1 MNNEQQLPKLS
12 LVFDNKKINEE
23 SPWKDDFLKR
33 GKYADALNQMI
44 NIAKPLTVSVNGKW
58 GTGKTFLL
66 RRWRQELEN
75 NGNCAIYF
83 NAWTDDYCKNP
94 LVSIIGQIAAHLKA
108 SENTGWKELAVSL
121 LETAVPAVKALM
133 GMFAPGT
140 PQLIEGAEKTAEKI
154 RERDFGKTLENYS
167 ESTENIYKLKTTLQK
182 LAEQVQADTGHPLV
196 FIVDELDRCRPTFAI
211 EVLERIKHI
220 FGVPGIMFVIGING
234 EELHKSIRQV
244 YGDIDAADYLRRF
257 YDYEIPLSEP
267 KSSEYCRALL
277 QQNNKELTAIM
288 TKDNYKRN
296 SYVDATRD
304 LYPLLFDAMKLS
316 LRDTEH
322 CFRSLC
328 FAIYNT
334 ADLRPNYGIAW
345 PAICLIVLRLK
356 NPELYRKFVRRESL
370 SRDVIDYFH
379 DFLNDDLN
387 NDISEKMDVI
397 EETIYEM
404 APPEERTK
412 IEAEFSKLES
422 SENPTLDEYPHL
434 AFRSVQ
440 RKRKP
445 PYMQGPFR
453 DILPRITSAL
463 DLFLAHN

>member
-108 SENTGWKELAVSL
+108 SENTGWKELAASL

-182 LAEQVQADTGHPLV
+182 LAGQVQVDTGHPLV

-220 FGVPGIMFVIGING
+220 FGVPGIMFVLGVNG
-234 EELHKSIRQV
+234 EELQKSIRQV

-257 YDYEIPLSEP
+257 YEHEIPLSEP

-277 QQNNKELTAIM
+277 RQYNKELTAIM
-288 TKDNYKRN
+288 TKDNHRRN
-296 SYVDATRD
+296 SYARATKD
-304 LYPLLFDAMKLS
+304 FYPILFDAMNLS

-334 ADLRPNYGIAW
+334 ADLKPNYDIAY

-356 NPELYRKFVRRESL
+356 NPELYKKFVRRESL
-370 SRDVIDYFH
+370 SRDVINYFH
-379 DFLNDDLN
+379 GFLND
-387 NDISEKMDVI
+387 DISEKMDVI

-404 APPEERTK
+404 ASPEERTK

-422 SENPTLDEYPHL
+422 SENPTLGEYPHL

-463 DLFLAHN
+463 DLFLPHN

>member
-23 SPWKDDFLKR
+23 CPWEDDFLKR
-33 GKYADALNQMI
+33 GKYADALTKMMNR
-44 NIAKPLTVSVNGKW
+44 IATPLTVSVNGKW

-66 RRWRQELEN
+66 RRWRQELINE
-75 NGNCAIYF
+75 GMRAIYF
-83 NAWTDDYCKNP
+83 NAWTGDYCKNP
-94 LVSIIGQIAAHLKA
+94 LVSIIGQIINDIKSSEGKKLKQFARKMRDAAVPMLKA
-108 SENTGWKELAVSL
+108 TASVAAPWSTPLINGVEDAATNVS
-121 LETAVPAVKALM
+121 
-133 GMFAPGT
+133 
-140 PQLIEGAEKTAEKI
+140 
-154 RERDFGKTLENYS
+154 DFGKILKDYAAATK
-167 ESTENIYKLKTTLQK
+167 NINLFKEKLQA

-220 FGVPGIMFVIGING
+220 FGVPGIMFVLGVNG
-234 EELHKSIRQV
+234 EELQKSIRQV

-257 YDYEIPLSEP
+257 YEHEIPLSEP

-463 DLFLAHN
+463 DLFLPHN